1 MEKARG
7 GHYQLACSAAFEG
20 VHRVPEM
27 DVGVSTPLQ
36 YYAGG
41 CWVYGAGLALG
52 GGGWGLEC
60 STPLQYYAGGCWV
73 YESGLALG
81 GGGGGGRVQH
91 AAAVLRG
98 WVHGVWGLLRLAFAE

>member
-1 MEKARG
+1 MGYCDVVLCRGTGMRLGNVPGPLDCPPDGMATDHRKIDEAVEKARG

-41 CWVYGAGLALG
+41 CTLCGAGG
-52 GGGWGLEC
+52 SETRGSRVQGSW
-60 STPLQYYAGGCWV
+60 
-73 YESGLALG
+73 
-81 GGGGGGRVQH
+81 GRV
-91 AAAVLRG
+91 
-98 WVHGVWGLLRLAFAE
+98 